1 MYKYIFILIINIFLN
16 IEILIYIK
24 TFKLKY
30 MGCLDKC
37 LRWFKVHDS
46 LSSKVWIY
54 PNLLCILRGLKKTGQ
69 HFSLPGTR
77 FKLKPAT

>member
-16 IEILIYIK
+16 VEILIYIK

-37 LRWFKVHDS
+37 LCEFKDHDC
-46 LSSKVWIY
+46 LSCRVWIF
-54 PNLLCILRGLKKTGQ
+54 PNLSYILQGLKKIGE
-69 HFSLPGTR
+69 HL
-77 FKLKPAT
+77 